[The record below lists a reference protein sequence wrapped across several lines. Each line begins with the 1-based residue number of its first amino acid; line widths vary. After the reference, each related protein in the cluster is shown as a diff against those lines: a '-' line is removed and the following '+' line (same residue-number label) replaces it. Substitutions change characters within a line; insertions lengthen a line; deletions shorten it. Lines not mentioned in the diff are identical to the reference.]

1 MDNTCILYQ
10 YEDIQIIEN
19 AEFFHHARDPC
30 TVSYQFILEK
40 IKPSPF
46 SFLQMEIKVFFADQ
60 LSELLLAYEKVGTAF
75 SLA

>member
-75 SLA
+75 SLD